1 MDLIGSCADFVG
13 TRADVVSNVTFNVQV
28 IDYHSGLVGGGL
40 DFIFVSGAINNWLN
54 NNVKKTKQKKTGK
67 KQKDMTI
74 LHHFIS
80 LQHTQTLV
88 TSS

>member
-1 MDLIGSCADFVG
+1 MDLIGSCAEFIG
-13 TRADVVSNVTFNVQV
+13 TRADVVSNVSFNVQV

-40 DFIFVSGAINNWLN
+40 DVIFVSGAINDWLK
-54 NNVKKTKQKKTGK
+54 NNVKQNGK

-80 LQHTQTLV
+80 LQHTH
-88 TSS
+88 